1 MVAITQKIDYNI
13 GGNTVQDLE
22 QYSNPRL
29 DKACKEVLKNTPFL
43 VRILKECVPEYA
55 ECTLEEIETYITGTR
70 VGEQKSKIV
79 GDSESIYGRHVDL
92 RFDVLCTALFDGD
105 QRDFLWSV
113 VVGSSGRS

>member
-1 MVAITQKIDYNI
+1 M
-13 GGNTVQDLE
+13 QDLE